1 MILAPGCVCRP
12 PGVLSVFL
20 PLFAGSDGVRVVSY
34 MRCTLYQGSTKVIVF
49 SFVVGS
55 LFKKTYIFGVNGRI
69 CRQSFAGFHDIWGII
84 CPAVLHHTHRPESSA
99 ELLYE
104 KPSSPAG
111 LWQEGAGDVLKG
123 GGIFNVSL
131 SGKPGERVDYG
142 TCFVDHIPDQFCA
155 IRRDD
160 GESGFAT
167 AEHRPLRAVHLACE

>member
-1 MILAPGCVCRP
+1 MAG
-12 PGVLSVFL
+12 
-20 PLFAGSDGVRVVSY
+20 FAGNPFR
-34 MRCTLYQGSTKVIVF
+34 
-49 SFVVGS
+49 
-55 LFKKTYIFGVNGRI
+55 
-69 CRQSFAGFHDIWGII
+69 FHRFLGII

-142 TCFVDHIPDQFCA
+142 TCFVDHIPDKFCA
-155 IRRDD
+155 VRRDD